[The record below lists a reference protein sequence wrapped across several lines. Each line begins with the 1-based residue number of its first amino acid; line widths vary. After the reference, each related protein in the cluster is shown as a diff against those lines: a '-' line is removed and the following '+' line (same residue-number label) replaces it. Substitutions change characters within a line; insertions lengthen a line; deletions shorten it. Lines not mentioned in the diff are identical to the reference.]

1 MRWKIHKTIG
11 NYLHYDFIMDTDLNL
26 NNRINKYLKKRLKIK
41 QKIKNKYMLKCN
53 NLEESHGEKRK
64 FPNKIC
70 CMLSLKILLLNNIAM
85 EILKNVAAEQY
96 CYDKFEDCCC

>member
-70 CMLSLKILLLNNIAM
+70 YMLSLKIF
-85 EILKNVAAEQY
+85 AAEQY
-96 CYDKFEDCCC
+96 CYGNFEECYCRTALL